1 MVRYDGTMYNAFYD
15 RHLIVTVSSEPGSPS
30 STVPE
35 DKRVIP
41 DDNVL
46 NYEVRPGVTDHV
58 IRISVS
64 IQDLYFLH
72 SILAFT
78 LMVGSQEGYPVVK
91 SSSGLRKVWFL

>member
-15 RHLIVTVSSEPGSPS
+15 RHLIITVSSEPGSPS

-46 NYEVRPGVTDHV
+46 NYEVRPGITDLV
-58 IRISVS
+58 IRISVC
-64 IQDLYFLH
+64 IRVLDFY
-72 SILAFT
+72 LA
-78 LMVGSQEGYPVVK
+78 V
-91 SSSGLRKVWFL
+91 